1 MIINKENIKRLVGI
15 FYRPT
20 YKTFYINSTDGQEI
34 LQEPIGVFVSLGITT
49 SLDTITKIKDILNNN
64 REYSAKIVEICSIK
78 TGEDFINFVSEE
90 SNPNQYKVGNIPE
103 DVMDREKSIKKLE
116 ELKNNLNSSCGI
128 SELLSNGPKAQKLQ
142 SLIERIDQ
150 ENSWDSH
157 LIQEDKESGEF
168 KIYHLF
174 LNYEKREDGRE
185 YRIGI
190 LVNEKQGINY

>member
-20 YKTFYINSTDGQEI
+20 YKTFYINSVDGQKI
-34 LQEPIGVFVSLGITT
+34 LREPIGVFVSLGITT

-78 TGEDFINFVSEE
+78 DGEDFINFVSEE
-90 SNPNQYKVGNIPE
+90 NNPSQYKVSDIPR
-103 DVMDREKSIKKLE
+103 DAMNREESMKKLE
-116 ELKNNLNSSCGI
+116 ELKNNLNPSCGI
-128 SELLSNGPKAQKLQ
+128 NELLSNGPKAQKLQ
-142 SLIERIDQ
+142 SLIDKIDQ

-157 LIQEDKESGEF
+157 LIQEDKETGEF

-174 LNYEKREDGRE
+174 LNYEKREDGKE

-190 LVNEKQGINY
+190 LVNEKQGINH